1 MLTSK
6 VGQKL
11 VLMLQAPSGTE
22 TRGGVTG
29 KVIRDTRTS
38 GLMHSIWT
46 VGIRDVDH
54 EFYWC
59 ALAIAY
65 CINNRLRT

>member
-6 VGQKL
+6 VGQNE
-11 VLMLQAPSGTE
+11 S
-22 TRGGVTG
+22 RGGVTG
-29 KVIRDTRTS
+29 KRNQVNRNTRTS

-46 VGIRDVDH
+46 VGIRDVDN

-59 ALAIAY
+59 ALATAY